1 MGFQDVN
8 DTARAQGPEGVRNR
22 SDRARPIGN
31 GGGRGEAPPAPATLA
46 AVNAAFRKWLVLKDL
61 TPVHAVLGAV
71 AANLLPGDP
80 VWLGVIA
87 PPSTAK
93 TEILNALARIPHVE
107 AVATLSMAALLSGT
121 PKGQKAAGSKG
132 GLLRK
137 IGGFGVLVLK
147 DFGSILSMQ
156 RDGQAET
163 LAALREIYDGSWTRH
178 VGSDGGKT
186 LHWQGKL
193 GLVFGATEAF
203 DDRHAVISSLGDRFL
218 TCRLNPASGR
228 QQLKAAFDHTGATTN
243 TMRTELAE
251 AVAGLFAVAATK
263 APRPL
268 AETER
273 ERLGDAVKL
282 AVRLRAHVNRDA
294 PFAGDREHSRRG
306 RPGPHRPLS
315 RAPARRPRRHRS
327 RPRCSANPGPDGRQA
342 FLSAD
347 PREGFRPT
355 ERRAAN
361 DPRDRRR
368 APPADH
374 DHAPNSRGLAGAGP
388 RRTRARQGRGRRGRR
403 AALTNG
409 AWAQN
414 GRICRK
420 MTKRLFLLERAVPAI
435 QEGHEGKN
443 PESFSLSLLTEFR
456 ERVVPARRRP
466 LDSRRSGRAR

>member
-8 DTARAQGPEGVRNR
+8 DTARDQGPEGVRNR
-22 SDRARPIGN
+22 SDGAKPN
-31 GGGRGEAPPAPATLA
+31 GGGRREAPAAPALA

-71 AANLLPGDP
+71 AANFLPGDP
-80 VWLGVIA
+80 VWLGLIA

-121 PKGQKAAGSKG
+121 PKGQKAAGAKG

-137 IGGFGVLVLK
+137 IGDFGVLTLK

-218 TCRLNPASGR
+218 SCRLNPASGR
-228 QQLKAAFDHTGATTN
+228 QQLRAAFDHTGATTA
-243 TMRTELAE
+243 TMRAELAD
-251 AVAGLFAVAATK
+251 AVAGLFAVAVNK

-282 AVRLRAHVNRDA
+282 AVRLRAHVERD
-294 PFAGDREHSRRG
+294 RHSREIESIHGAEGPG
-306 RPGPHRPLS
+306 RIGL
-315 RAPARRPRRHRS
+315 
-327 RPRCSANPGPDGRQA
+327 C
-342 FLSAD
+342 L
-347 PREGFRPT
+347 
-355 ERRAAN
+355 ERL
-361 DPRDRRR
+361 
-368 APPADH
+368 
-374 DHAPNSRGLAGAGP
+374 LAGLDVIGLD
-388 RRTRARQGRGRRGRR
+388 RD
-403 AALTNG
+403 AALTLVQTVARHSCPPIRVKAFDLLNDTPQTTRAIG
-409 AWAQN
+409 DALRLPTTTTRRILEDLLAQ
-414 GRICRK
+414 G
-420 MTKRLFLLERAVPAI
+420 LAV
-435 QEGHEGKN
+435 
-443 PESFSLSLLTEFR
+443 R
-456 ERVVPARRRP
+456 ERGKDEAGEEKKGGADEWR
-466 LDSRRSGRAR
+466 LDAEWEDLWEND

>member
-1 MGFQDVN
+1 MRLMGFQDVN

-137 IGGFGVLVLK
+137 IGGFGVLILK

-294 PFAGDREHSRRG
+294 
-306 RPGPHRPLS
+306 
-315 RAPARRPRRHRS
+315 RS
-327 RPRCSANPGPDGRQA
+327 REIESIHGAEGPGRIG
-342 FLSAD
+342 LCL
-347 PREGFRPT
+347 
-355 ERRAAN
+355 ERL
-361 DPRDRRR
+361 
-368 APPADH
+368 
-374 DHAPNSRGLAGAGP
+374 LAGLDVIGLD
-388 RRTRARQGRGRRGRR
+388 RD
-403 AALTNG
+403 AALTLVQTVARHSCPPIRVKAFDLLND
-409 AWAQN
+409 APQTTRAIADALRLPTTTTRRILEDLLAQ
-414 GRICRK
+414 G
-420 MTKRLFLLERAVPAI
+420 LAV
-435 QEGHEGKN
+435 
-443 PESFSLSLLTEFR
+443 R
-456 ERVVPARRRP
+456 ERGKDEAGEEEGRR
-466 LDSRRSGRAR
+466 

>member
-1 MGFQDVN
+1 M
-8 DTARAQGPEGVRNR
+8 
-22 SDRARPIGN
+22 
-31 GGGRGEAPPAPATLA
+31 
-46 AVNAAFRKWLVLKDL
+46 LKDL

-137 IGGFGVLVLK
+137 IGDFGVLVLK

-228 QQLKAAFDHTGATTN
+228 QQLKAAFDHTGATTD
-243 TMRTELAE
+243 TMRAELAE
-251 AVAGLFAVAATK
+251 AVAGLFAVAANK

-294 PFAGDREHSRRG
+294 
-306 RPGPHRPLS
+306 
-315 RAPARRPRRHRS
+315 RS
-327 RPRCSANPGPDGRQA
+327 REIESIHGAEGPGRIG
-342 FLSAD
+342 LCL
-347 PREGFRPT
+347 
-355 ERRAAN
+355 ERL
-361 DPRDRRR
+361 
-368 APPADH
+368 
-374 DHAPNSRGLAGAGP
+374 LAGLDVIGLD
-388 RRTRARQGRGRRGRR
+388 RD
-403 AALTNG
+403 AALTLVQTVARHSCPPIRVKAFDLLND
-409 AWAQN
+409 APQTTRAIADELRLPTTTTRRILEDLLAQ
-414 GRICRK
+414 G
-420 MTKRLFLLERAVPAI
+420 LAV
-435 QEGHEGKN
+435 
-443 PESFSLSLLTEFR
+443 R
-456 ERVVPARRRP
+456 ERGKDEAGEEKKGGADEWR
-466 LDSRRSGRAR
+466 LDAAWDDLWEND

>member
-22 SDRARPIGN
+22 SDGARPS
-31 GGGRGEAPPAPATLA
+31 RKPSADARSTPTTLA

-71 AANLLPGDP
+71 AANFLPGDP
-80 VWLGVIA
+80 VWLGLIA

-121 PKGQKAAGSKG
+121 PKGQKAAGAKG

-137 IGGFGVLVLK
+137 IGDFGVLVLK

-163 LAALREIYDGSWTRH
+163 LGALREIFDGSWTRH

-186 LHWQGKL
+186 LHWEGKL

-218 TCRLNPASGR
+218 SCRLNPASGR
-228 QQLKAAFDHTGATTN
+228 QQLKAAFDHTGAATA
-243 TMRTELAE
+243 TMRAELAD
-251 AVAGLFAVAATK
+251 AVAGLFAVAVNE

-273 ERLGDAVKL
+273 EQLGDAVKL
-282 AVRLRAHVNRDA
+282 AVRLRAHVERD
-294 PFAGDREHSRRG
+294 RHSREIESIHGAEGPG
-306 RPGPHRPLS
+306 RIGL
-315 RAPARRPRRHRS
+315 
-327 RPRCSANPGPDGRQA
+327 C
-342 FLSAD
+342 L
-347 PREGFRPT
+347 
-355 ERRAAN
+355 ERL
-361 DPRDRRR
+361 
-368 APPADH
+368 
-374 DHAPNSRGLAGAGP
+374 LAGLDVIGLD
-388 RRTRARQGRGRRGRR
+388 RD
-403 AALTNG
+403 AALTLVQTVARHSCPPIRVKAFDLLNDTPQTTRAIGDALRLPTTTTRRILEDLLAQGLAVRKRGKDEAGEEKKGG
-409 AWAQN
+409 ADEW
-414 GRICRK
+414 
-420 MTKRLFLLERAVPAI
+420 RLDAEWGDLWE
-435 QEGHEGKN
+435 N
-443 PESFSLSLLTEFR
+443 
-456 ERVVPARRRP
+456 
-466 LDSRRSGRAR
+466 D

>member
-22 SDRARPIGN
+22 SDGARPIGN
-31 GGGRGEAPPAPATLA
+31 GDGRWEAPAAPALA
-46 AVNAAFRKWLVLKDL
+46 TVNAAFRKWLVLKDL

-71 AANLLPGDP
+71 AANFLPGDP
-80 VWLGVIA
+80 VWLGLIA

-121 PKGQKAAGSKG
+121 PKGQKAAGAKG

-137 IGGFGVLVLK
+137 IGDFGVLVLK

-218 TCRLNPASGR
+218 SCRLNPASGR
-228 QQLKAAFDHTGATTN
+228 QQLKAAFDHTGATTT
-243 TMRTELAE
+243 TMRAELAD
-251 AVAGLFAVAATK
+251 AVAGLFAVAVNK

-282 AVRLRAHVNRDA
+282 AVRLRAHVERD
-294 PFAGDREHSRRG
+294 RHSREIESIHGAEGPG
-306 RPGPHRPLS
+306 RIGL
-315 RAPARRPRRHRS
+315 
-327 RPRCSANPGPDGRQA
+327 C
-342 FLSAD
+342 L
-347 PREGFRPT
+347 
-355 ERRAAN
+355 ERL
-361 DPRDRRR
+361 
-368 APPADH
+368 
-374 DHAPNSRGLAGAGP
+374 LAGLDVIGLD
-388 RRTRARQGRGRRGRR
+388 RD
-403 AALTNG
+403 AALTLVQTVARHSCPPIRVKAFDLLNDTPQTTRAIG
-409 AWAQN
+409 DALRLPTTTTRRILEDLLAQ
-414 GRICRK
+414 G
-420 MTKRLFLLERAVPAI
+420 LAV
-435 QEGHEGKN
+435 
-443 PESFSLSLLTEFR
+443 R
-456 ERVVPARRRP
+456 ERGKDEDGEEKKGGADEWR
-466 LDSRRSGRAR
+466 LDAEWEDLWEND

>member
-1 MGFQDVN
+1 MGYQDVN

-22 SDRARPIGN
+22 SDGAKPIGN
-31 GGGRGEAPPAPATLA
+31 GGGRREAPPAPATLA

-121 PKGQKAAGSKG
+121 PKGQKAAGSNG

-137 IGGFGVLVLK
+137 IGDFGVLVLK

-163 LAALREIYDGSWTRH
+163 LAALREVFDGSWTRH
-178 VGSDGGKT
+178 IGSDGGKT

-193 GLVFGATEAF
+193 GLIFGATEAF

-243 TMRTELAE
+243 IMRAELAE
-251 AVAGLFAVAATK
+251 AVAGLFAVAANK
-263 APRPL
+263 APKPL
-268 AETER
+268 AEIER

-294 PFAGDREHSRRG
+294 
-306 RPGPHRPLS
+306 
-315 RAPARRPRRHRS
+315 RS
-327 RPRCSANPGPDGRQA
+327 REIESIHGAEGPGRIG
-342 FLSAD
+342 LCL
-347 PREGFRPT
+347 
-355 ERRAAN
+355 ERL
-361 DPRDRRR
+361 
-368 APPADH
+368 
-374 DHAPNSRGLAGAGP
+374 LAGLDVIGLD
-388 RRTRARQGRGRRGRR
+388 RD
-403 AALTNG
+403 AALTLVQTVARHSCPPIRVKAFDLLND
-409 AWAQN
+409 APQTTRVIADALRLPTTTTRRILEDLLAQ
-414 GRICRK
+414 G
-420 MTKRLFLLERAVPAI
+420 LAV
-435 QEGHEGKN
+435 
-443 PESFSLSLLTEFR
+443 R
-456 ERVVPARRRP
+456 ERGKDEAGEEKKGGADEWR
-466 LDSRRSGRAR
+466 LDAEWEDLWEND

>member
-22 SDRARPIGN
+22 SDGAKSN
-31 GGGRGEAPPAPATLA
+31 GGGRCEAPAAAALAT
-46 AVNAAFRKWLVLKDL
+46 VNAAFRKWLVLKDL

-71 AANLLPGDP
+71 AANFLPGDP

-93 TEILNALARIPHVE
+93 TEILNALGRVPHVE

-121 PKGQKAAGSKG
+121 PKGQKAAGAKG

-137 IGGFGVLVLK
+137 IGAFGVLVLK

-218 TCRLNPASGR
+218 SCRLNPASGR
-228 QQLKAAFDHTGATTN
+228 QQLKAAFDHTGATTA

-251 AVAGLFAVAATK
+251 AVAGLFAEAANK

-268 AETER
+268 TESER

-282 AVRLRAHVNRDA
+282 AVRLRAHVERD
-294 PFAGDREHSRRG
+294 RHSREIESIHGAEGPG
-306 RPGPHRPLS
+306 RIGL
-315 RAPARRPRRHRS
+315 
-327 RPRCSANPGPDGRQA
+327 C
-342 FLSAD
+342 L
-347 PREGFRPT
+347 
-355 ERRAAN
+355 ERL
-361 DPRDRRR
+361 
-368 APPADH
+368 
-374 DHAPNSRGLAGAGP
+374 LAGLDVIGLD
-388 RRTRARQGRGRRGRR
+388 RD
-403 AALTNG
+403 AALTLVQTVARHSCPPIRVKAFDLLND
-409 AWAQN
+409 APQTTRAIADALRLPTTTTRRILEDLLAQ
-414 GRICRK
+414 G
-420 MTKRLFLLERAVPAI
+420 LAV
-435 QEGHEGKN
+435 
-443 PESFSLSLLTEFR
+443 R
-456 ERVVPARRRP
+456 ERGKDEAGEEKKGGADEWR
-466 LDSRRSGRAR
+466 LDAKWEDLWAND